1 MLQEV
6 PKSGARH
13 SSLVN
18 FLSASISE
26 YVPKISCKLS
36 EDILSCIAAV
46 YCKLSSMQ
54 PQDTECMTSPSPS
67 VSSSSTFSPRRRND
81 SWSPRY
87 NFDSPRQYGFEKD
100 RSEQN
105 IGMIVVPRIRIDAD
119 KFDYASK
126 MLETIRYATEIRKT
140 VKFSFQLFITDQD
153 RRFNNE
159 KTLQVMIYIFIHA
172 VFQVPDTAP

>member
-1 MLQEV
+1 MCEPFIFIYLFYENATAHLNGHRPHYYLFVFENTWLRSHILQEV
-6 PKSGARH
+6 SRSPSRH

-46 YCKLSSMQ
+46 YCKLGSV
-54 PQDTECMTSPSPS
+54 PLQDSEYITSPSPS
-67 VSSSSTFSPRRRND
+67 VSSSSTFSPRNRND

-87 NFDSPRQYGFEKD
+87 NFDITPSPRQYGYEKENN
-100 RSEQN
+100 EQKN
-105 IGMIVVPRIRIDAD
+105 IGMIIVPRIRIDAD

-126 MLETIRYATEIRKT
+126 MLETIR
-140 VKFSFQLFITDQD
+140 
-153 RRFNNE
+153 
-159 KTLQVMIYIFIHA
+159 
-172 VFQVPDTAP
+172 